1 MNRRPA
7 YGFTNVLINNRFPSK
22 ISRDTGPVE
31 TLANAKTGEVLFSL
45 YTNHYRLGWN
55 HLYRNRN
62 MADTDRGA
70 SKSRHLKTLGAR
82 FVDDS
87 DLLATDS
94 DDGTLPG
101 NPAPRSS
108 SFASF
113 VAASIAF
120 RTADIMIRPVLCRV
134 SFVRCWA
141 AVKGNFRVIGR
152 FFILSM
158 AQA

>member
-45 YTNHYRLGWN
+45 CTNHFRLGWN
-55 HLYRNRN
+55 HLYRNQN
-62 MADTDRGA
+62 MADTD
-70 SKSRHLKTLGAR
+70 
-82 FVDDS
+82 
-87 DLLATDS
+87 
-94 DDGTLPG
+94 DGTLPR

-152 FFILSM
+152 FFKQSM